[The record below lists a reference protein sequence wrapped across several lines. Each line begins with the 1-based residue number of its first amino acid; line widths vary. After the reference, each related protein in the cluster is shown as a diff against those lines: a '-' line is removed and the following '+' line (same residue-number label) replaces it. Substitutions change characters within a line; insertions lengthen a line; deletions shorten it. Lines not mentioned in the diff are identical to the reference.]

1 MTTAMNDITKR
12 AKRIELL
19 INPGKTLGPFR
30 LGSSLW
36 DIIQFLRERPLFF
49 PSVELKYNQQDPFR
63 SAFIVSLPN
72 NGINLWFD
80 GSLQRLKTIECCDP
94 TKVKLVYQN
103 SDVSSSRTIP
113 TFLLIYKSFGP
124 TYLGEFK
131 AEQNLYTLNYPG
143 LSFTFPIPQKYNH
156 LYTNSS
162 ELPLEFPDGTTPIAS
177 KVYIFHSNSSKWETV
192 PPPSIS
198 RILADING
206 GKTTKYGKMGR
217 RELEV
222 VIAKVSHGVTLYF
235 PSTSTATNTA
245 AKSNHHRQSNPTL
258 TATGTTGTTTTT
270 TTTTTATTI
279 HQKDAKGNDD
289 SITNYGSSST
299 TTTTSYQE
307 VDILLRVTAMQDILA
322 DLGKPSRV
330 FYKEQ
335 DKMKIHSVADDGG
348 LSSKTG
354 KGDTPLGMTK
364 VGGGDDERDISS
376 INNATDYFLNYF
388 HLGLDILI
396 DGTDHVCKKIILHGN
411 VPGHYDFQ
419 RYKRCP
425 FKLVFPKDLVDGKH
439 NPNKLLV
446 DVESDPAEEGVPT
459 HIITADMKVTTMQ
472 NRIPWKSSNQ
482 ITTKPNDET
491 QLEQQKPVIL
501 TRGPNEQNPFGS
513 TYLTGYSEG
522 IVMEVM
528 KNGYVPAVVLF

>member
-1 MTTAMNDITKR
+1 MTAAMNDLTKR
-12 AKRIELL
+12 TKRIELV
-19 INPGKTLGPFR
+19 INPGKNLGPFR

-36 DIIQFLRERPLFF
+36 DIIQFLRERPMFF
-49 PSVELKYNQQDPFR
+49 PSVDLKYSQQEPLQN
-63 SAFIVSLPN
+63 AFIVSLPK
-72 NGINLWFD
+72 NGINLWFG
-80 GSLQRLKTIECCDP
+80 GSLQRLKTIECFDP
-94 TKVKLVYQN
+94 AKVKLVYQN

-131 AEQNLYTLNYPG
+131 PEQNLYTLNYPG

-177 KVYIFHSNSSKWETV
+177 KVYIFHSHCSNWETV
-192 PPPSIS
+192 APPPTSK
-198 RILADING
+198 ILAEING
-206 GKTTKYGKMGR
+206 GKSTKYGKLGR

-222 VIAKVSHGVTLYF
+222 VIAKVSYGIKLYF
-235 PSTSTATNTA
+235 PSSSAPSSGSTSHH
-245 AKSNHHRQSNPTL
+245 HHRQHTTSE
-258 TATGTTGTTTTT
+258 ATTTNTTTTT
-270 TTTTTATTI
+270 NPSSTATA
-279 HQKDAKGNDD
+279 DS
-289 SITNYGSSST
+289 SITTYQDNDTDDALNHESAT
-299 TTTTSYQE
+299 PHQE
-307 VDILLRVTAMQDILA
+307 VEILLRITPVQDILA

-330 FYKEQ
+330 FYKEE

-348 LSSKTG
+348 LSNKSGKT
-354 KGDTPLGMTK
+354 DPSAAWANN
-364 VGGGDDERDISS
+364 GGDDERDLSS
-376 INNATDYFLNYF
+376 VNTATDYFLNYF
-388 HLGLDILI
+388 HLGLDILV
-396 DGTDHVCKKIILHGN
+396 DGTNHVCKKIILHGN
-411 VPGHYDFQ
+411 IPGHYDFQ

-425 FKLVFPKDLVDGKH
+425 FKLVFPKDLVETRQ

-446 DVESDPAEEGVPT
+446 DVESDPAEDGVPT
-459 HIITADMKVTTMQ
+459 HIITADMKITTMQ

-482 ITTKPNDET
+482 ITTKVNDET